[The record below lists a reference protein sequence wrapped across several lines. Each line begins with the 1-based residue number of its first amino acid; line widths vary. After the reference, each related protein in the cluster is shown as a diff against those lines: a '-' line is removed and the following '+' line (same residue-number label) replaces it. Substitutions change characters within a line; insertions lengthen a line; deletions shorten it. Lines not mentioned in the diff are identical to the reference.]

1 MKLFYSS
8 LFFLSP
14 ICLFNCQNSYT
25 PAKMHKELSTLTK
38 SNLVSQGDITTLV
51 STEKCRY
58 LIKGRTYA
66 APVGLT
72 AKKDVKNAA
81 KGIDEWVEL
90 DKGNTY
96 VLTNYKWVPADH
108 LGSTQLYVDFDTLYC
123 TK

>member
-1 MKLFYSS
+1 
-8 LFFLSP
+8 
-14 ICLFNCQNSYT
+14 
-25 PAKMHKELSTLTK
+25 MHKELSTLTK

-58 LIKGRTYA
+58 LIKGRSYA

-96 VLTNYKWVPADH
+96 ILTNYKWVTVDNF
-108 LGSTQLYVDFDTLYC
+108 GSTQLYVDFDTLDC
-123 TK
+123 SN